1 MNRVLAKPEIITEI
15 SFEEI
20 RAAALA
26 HLKEL
31 LPEYRF
37 LESDPAV
44 KVIEAFSYREL
55 LLRQRINEAVRN
67 NILDFA
73 TGESLN
79 ALGNW
84 HGLQRMEG
92 ESDERYRERIQLH
105 TRSGKGSGTEPYYK
119 LIALSADS
127 RVKDA
132 IIYRKG
138 KSPTIYVALFG
149 NNEEGTASEDLIQTV
164 SQALHRKNII
174 MTNDTIIVHAAVKK
188 VIDLEADVWLL
199 PETSLK
205 ILTQM
210 EANLRT
216 AWKQEQ
222 AIGRELSL
230 SWWVSKLMV
239 SGVQK
244 VIAITPSQDS
254 TVYDDEVLALGKITL
269 NFKGRAR

>member
-1 MNRVLAKPEIITEI
+1 MSKALTKPEIITEL

-20 RAAALA
+20 RAAVLT
-26 HLKEL
+26 HLREL
-31 LPEYRF
+31 LPHYTF

-55 LLRQRINEAVRN
+55 LLRQRINEAARN

-73 TGESLN
+73 TGESLD
-79 ALGNW
+79 ALGKW
-84 HGLQRMEG
+84 HGIARIED
-92 ESDERYRERIQLH
+92 ESDERYRKRIQLH
-105 TRSGKGSGTEPYYK
+105 ARGGNRSGTEPYYK
-119 LIALSADS
+119 LIALTADN

-138 KSPTIYVALFG
+138 KDPTIYVAVFG
-149 NNEEGTASEDLIQTV
+149 NNEEGTASVDLLQTV

-188 VIDLEADVWLL
+188 MLDLEADVWLL

-205 ILTQM
+205 ILTTM

-216 AWKQEQ
+216 SWKQEQ

-230 SWWVSKLMV
+230 SWWVSKLMIP
-239 SGVQK
+239 GVQK
-244 VIAITPSQDS
+244 VIAIAPTKDS
-254 TVYDDEVLALGKITL
+254 AVCDEEILSIGKITL

>member
-1 MNRVLAKPEIITEI
+1 MSKALAKPEIITEL

-20 RAAALA
+20 RAAVLT

-31 LPEYRF
+31 LPEYTF

-55 LLRQRINEAVRN
+55 LLRQRINEAARN

-73 TGESLN
+73 TGESLD

-84 HGLQRMEG
+84 HGIARIEG
-92 ESDERYRERIQLH
+92 ESDERYRERVQLH
-105 TRSGKGSGTEPYYK
+105 ARGGNGSGTKPYYK
-119 LIALSADS
+119 LIALTADS

-138 KSPTIYVALFG
+138 KDPTIYVAIFG
-149 NNEEGTASEDLIQTV
+149 NNEEGTASEDLLQTV

-188 VIDLEADVWLL
+188 CW
-199 PETSLK
+199 T
-205 ILTQM
+205 
-210 EANLRT
+210 
-216 AWKQEQ
+216 
-222 AIGRELSL
+222 
-230 SWWVSKLMV
+230 
-239 SGVQK
+239 
-244 VIAITPSQDS
+244 
-254 TVYDDEVLALGKITL
+254 
-269 NFKGRAR
+269 

>member
-1 MNRVLAKPEIITEI
+1 MKNLSNLEIISEL

-20 RAAALA
+20 RAANIE

-31 LPEYRF
+31 LPRYIL

-55 LLRQRINEAVRN
+55 LLRQRINEAARN

-73 TGESLN
+73 TGESLD

-84 HGLQRMEG
+84 HGIARMED
-92 ESDERYRERIQLH
+92 ESDERYRERIRLH
-105 TRSGKGSGTEPYYK
+105 ARGGKTSGTEPYYK
-119 LIALSADS
+119 LIAMSADN

-138 KSPTIYVALFG
+138 KDPTIYVALFG
-149 NNEEGTASEDLIQTV
+149 KNEEGTASEDLIQTV

-188 VIDLEADVWLL
+188 VVDLEADVWLL

-205 ILTQM
+205 ILMQM
-210 EANLRT
+210 EENLRA
-216 AWKQEQ
+216 AWKKEQ

-230 SWWVSKLMV
+230 SWWISKLMIA
-239 SGVQK
+239 GVQK
-244 VIAITPSQDS
+244 VSAIAPTQDS
-254 TVYDDEVLALGKITL
+254 AVCDEEVLAIGKITL